1 MRALVTGASGSIGH
15 AISCALV
22 AQGMHVYV
30 HANRNVEAVKLLCE
44 FVRAEGGCAEPIV
57 FDVTDAEATERAIR
71 VSLDAGPIQVLVN
84 CAGIHDDAPLAG
96 MSREKWKRVMSVNL
110 DGFFNVTRPVLL
122 PMIRTRKGRIVNVS
136 SVVALRGNAGQ
147 VNYAAAKAGL
157 IGATRALALEV
168 ASRGVTV
175 NAVAP
180 GIIDSEMTAGLFTV
194 ERLRQLIPIG
204 YAGSATDVA
213 ACVSFL
219 CSDAARY
226 ITGQVIAVD
235 GGMT

>member
-1 MRALVTGASGSIGH
+1 MRALVTGASGAIGH
-15 AISCALV
+15 AISLALV
-22 AQGMHVYV
+22 TQGMHVYV
-30 HANRNVEAVKLLCE
+30 HANRNVKSIELLCE
-44 FVRAEGGCAEPIV
+44 LVRAEGGCAEPIV
-57 FDVTDAEATERAIR
+57 FDVTDDEATERAIR

-84 CAGIHDDAPLAG
+84 CAGVHDDAPLAG
-96 MSREKWKRVMSVNL
+96 MSREKWTRVMSVNL
-110 DGFFNVTRPVLL
+110 DGFFNVTKPVLL

-168 ASRGVTV
+168 AGRGVTV

-180 GIIDSEMTAGLFTV
+180 GIIESEMTAGLFTA
-194 ERLRQLIPIG
+194 ERLRQLVPLG

-226 ITGQVIAVD
+226 VTGQVIAVD